1 MNYVKI
7 DYCNRDVEVSF
18 YIEPGDNGDYYQ
30 PPSPDTVV
38 VREVCYEGRDITRLI
53 NKEKVE
59 EIVSD
64 KYLDM
69 FNCNSDLWRD

>member
-1 MNYVKI
+1 MYRRI

-38 VREVCYEGRDITRLI
+38 IREVFYEGRNITKLVNI
-53 NKEKVE
+53 ENVE

-64 KYLDM
+64 KYLDL
-69 FNCNSDLWRD
+69 FNGNSELLRD